1 MTSFGRKAM
10 RIGAAGEAD
19 CFPLA
24 LGAVA
29 RLAGQGRG
37 RNRFLPAPG
46 YIFAALLLWL
56 SACRFSEPGLQEPN
70 VLKQGERFFGQ
81 CA

>member
-1 MTSFGRKAM
+1 MTSFGQKAV

-24 LGAVA
+24 RGAVA
-29 RLAGQGRG
+29 RLVGQGRG
-37 RNRFLPAPG
+37 RSWSLPAPG

-56 SACRFSEPGLQEPN
+56 SASRFSTPVLLKPKL
-70 VLKQGERFFGQ
+70 LKQGERFFGQ